1 MKRLKKIGIIKIA
14 VLLMMNIIIIAI
26 LVSCKHKNDNS
37 IIETTEGYEETTNI
51 ETTEKE
57 NYDEKEDETVT
68 PEKTEVSNYEKGE
81 DVSINDLKVQLENNN
96 YNFEQTK
103 TIEIQDQA
111 SIYALINKYNSL
123 SSSYVPSD
131 LVYPDVLFSFSGND
145 QKRQMRKEAAQALER
160 LFEAAKKESIELAAV
175 SGYRSFE
182 RQQTIYAG
190 NVKRMGETEANKVS
204 AKPGQ
209 SEHQSG
215 LAMDVSSH
223 SAGYNLVDSFGE
235 TNEGKWLAKNA
246 HLYGFTIRYKKDKTD
261 ITKYSY
267 EPWHIRYLGKELARY
282 LYENNL
288 TLEEFYQQ

>member
-1 MKRLKKIGIIKIA
+1 MKRFKKLRAIKIA
-14 VLLMMNIIIIAI
+14 VLLIMNLIIIAM
-26 LVSCKHKNDNS
+26 LASCKHDNDYFV
-37 IIETTEGYEETTNI
+37 TTEEYTEATNI

-57 NYDEKEDETVT
+57 NYEEKEDKTKT
-68 PEKTEVSNYEKGE
+68 PSTTEASNYETGE
-81 DVSINDLKVQLENNN
+81 DVSISDLKVQLENNN
-96 YNFEQTK
+96 FNFDQTK
-103 TIEIQDQA
+103 TIEIQDQS
-111 SIYALINKYNSL
+111 SIYALINKFNSL

-131 LVYPDVLFSFSGND
+131 LVYPDVPFSFSGND

-160 LFEAAKKESIELAAV
+160 LFEAAKKDSIELAAV

-215 LAMDVSSH
+215 LAMDVSSQ

-235 TNEGKWLAKNA
+235 TNEGKWLSKNA

-267 EPWHIRYLGKELARY
+267 EPWHIRYLGKELAGY

>member
-1 MKRLKKIGIIKIA
+1 MKRFKKLRAIKIA
-14 VLLMMNIIIIAI
+14 VLLIMNLLIIAM
-26 LVSCKHKNDNS
+26 LASCKHDKDYFV
-37 IIETTEGYEETTNI
+37 TTEEYTEATNI

-57 NYDEKEDETVT
+57 NYEEKEDKTKT
-68 PEKTEVSNYEKGE
+68 PSTTEASNYETGE
-81 DVSINDLKVQLENNN
+81 DVSISDLKVQLENNN
-96 YNFEQTK
+96 FNFDQTK
-103 TIEIQDQA
+103 TIEIQDQS
-111 SIYALINKYNSL
+111 SIYALINKFNSL

-131 LVYPDVLFSFSGND
+131 LVYPDVPFSFSGND
-145 QKRQMRKEAAQALER
+145 QKRQMRKQAAQALER
-160 LFEAAKKESIELAAV
+160 LFEAAKKDNIELAAV
-175 SGYRSFE
+175 SGYRSFA

-215 LAMDVSSH
+215 LAMDVSSQ

-235 TNEGKWLAKNA
+235 TNEGKWLSKNA

-267 EPWHIRYLGKELARY
+267 EPWHIRYLGKELAGY

-288 TLEEFYQQ
+288 TLEEFYQE